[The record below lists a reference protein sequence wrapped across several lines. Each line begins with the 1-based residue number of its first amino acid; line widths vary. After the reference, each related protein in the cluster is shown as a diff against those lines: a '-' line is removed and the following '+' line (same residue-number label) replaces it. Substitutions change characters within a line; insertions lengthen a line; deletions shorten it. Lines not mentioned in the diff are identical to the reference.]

1 LGQLSLSCS
10 SSVGWRRR
18 QASLNS
24 PALRSLS
31 SRRCLSSFLSCSLSR
46 RSVTLLLTS
55 PSTRVGYPIRDTP
68 SGQLGALR
76 RALSASRGDSSKI
89 HRGRSR
95 WLLVRR
101 PASSFPQ
108 GPFPGTP
115 APEYMDPFEVLAQ
128 AGRRALRAGSKPRV
142 RGRVAR
148 FERVLGRSPRT
159 AAACRRRVLQ
169 APRWRSWSR
178 PLGPYDHHAP
188 LSCSLTANSLTD
200 SGSKIHTLRP
210 VS

>member
-46 RSVTLLLTS
+46 RSVTLLLSS
-55 PSTRVGYPIRDTP
+55 PSTRVGYPHP
-68 SGQLGALR
+68 SSLGALR

-101 PASSFPQ
+101 PASSFPH

-115 APEYMDPFEVLAQ
+115 APEYIDPFEVLAQ

-148 FERVLGRSPRT
+148 FRGGFLGRSPRT

-188 LSCSLTANSLTD
+188 LSCSLAANALTD

>member
-101 PASSFPQ
+101 PASSFPH
-108 GPFPGTP
+108 GLFPGTS
-115 APEYMDPFEVLAQ
+115 APEYMEDPSRSSRKPADGLSERVASLVYAGASRVLRGFLD
-128 AGRRALRAGSKPRV
+128 GRRGPLQRAAGGCYKRHGGGAGQD
-142 RGRVAR
+142 R
-148 FERVLGRSPRT
+148 
-159 AAACRRRVLQ
+159 
-169 APRWRSWSR
+169 
-178 PLGPYDHHAP
+178 
-188 LSCSLTANSLTD
+188 
-200 SGSKIHTLRP
+200 
-210 VS
+210 

>member
-55 PSTRVGYPIRDTP
+55 PSTKGRIPP

-115 APEYMDPFEVLAQ
+115 APEYMGGFPSRSSRKPADGLSERVASLVY
-128 AGRRALRAGSKPRV
+128 AGASRVSEGSWTVAEDRCSVPPAGVTSATVEELVKTARAL
-142 RGRVAR
+142 
-148 FERVLGRSPRT
+148 
-159 AAACRRRVLQ
+159 
-169 APRWRSWSR
+169 
-178 PLGPYDHHAP
+178 
-188 LSCSLTANSLTD
+188 
-200 SGSKIHTLRP
+200 
-210 VS
+210 